1 MTPLTS
7 YTAWSEALDAYE
19 ARVEACR
26 ELAEGD
32 LDAWTAAHNRALVEG
47 DAPVPAALVRFVPP
61 DDLGPIPT
69 ELVPRAEAILVA
81 GRAIEAGLAE
91 RRDDVYAQL
100 RDVESRRA
108 PGGFATHDAPRPRL
122 LDQRG

>member
-1 MTPLTS
+1 MTSPMT

-47 DAPVPAALVRFVPP
+47 DAPVPAALARFVPP

-69 ELVPRAEAILVA
+69 ELVPRAEAILAA